1 MQPESNNTGKWVVG
15 IIVVIVLIILG
26 FYTMSGSKSSTTDDQ
41 AAAPADT
48 SATASALNRIVVTDQ
63 FPGNIV
69 YVSSVQLV
77 NPGFVV
83 IHKDASGT
91 PGAIIGSQWFDKGIN
106 PGKVNLS
113 SSTVENGVYYAM
125 LHADTDGNGK
135 FDAAIDKPLTDASGN
150 PIMRMFRA
158 TASATEV
165 KG

>member
-1 MQPESNNTGKWVVG
+1 MQPEENKTWQWVVG
-15 IIVVIVLIILG
+15 VIVVIVLILLAVYAMG
-26 FYTMSGSKSSTTDDQ
+26 GDSKTPSTDDQ
-41 AAAPADT
+41 TNSDM
-48 SATASALNRIVVTDQ
+48 SGTASALNRLVVTDQ

-77 NPGFVV
+77 NPGFVAV
-83 IHKDASGT
+83 HKNANGNPGT
-91 PGAIIGSQWFDKGIN
+91 IIGSQWFDKGIN
-106 PGKVNLS
+106 PGKVTLS
-113 SSTVENGVYYAM
+113 ESTVEGGVYYAM

-158 TASATEV
+158 TVSATEV